1 MFRTVWRCDVTEKL
15 STLDIRQRL
24 GDILNRVA
32 LRHDQFIIERKGKP
46 LAAMVPVERLEQMQ
60 RAARLHLLDTLS
72 RRAVEV
78 SQTEADRLADE
89 AKHRT
94 RKARHK

>member
-1 MFRTVWRCDVTEKL
+1 MTEKL

-60 RAARLHLLDTLS
+60 EAARLHLLDTLS
-72 RRAVEV
+72 RRSGKV
-78 SQTEADRLADE
+78 SQAEADRLADE